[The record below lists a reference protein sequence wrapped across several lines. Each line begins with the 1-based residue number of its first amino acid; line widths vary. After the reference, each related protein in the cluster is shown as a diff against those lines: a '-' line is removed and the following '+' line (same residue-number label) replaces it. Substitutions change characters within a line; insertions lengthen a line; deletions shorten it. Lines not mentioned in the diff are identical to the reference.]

1 MWLMIISTVLWLRR
15 TRQTMI
21 HVVGVPNPDLVESTI
36 RTYMHN
42 IITFSGLVPRLLPM
56 PKSGESLG
64 MGLGNFFQYGRSPG
78 YEANISPE
86 EAA

>member
-1 MWLMIISTVLWLRR
+1 MCCMYMAHDYFNSLVAHKN
-15 TRQTMI
+15 MI

-42 IITFSGLVPRLLPM
+42 IVTFSSLVPRLLPM

-64 MGLGNFFQYGRSPG
+64 TRLTFPQKKQH
-78 YEANISPE
+78 EPE
-86 EAA
+86 GCMLFWGM